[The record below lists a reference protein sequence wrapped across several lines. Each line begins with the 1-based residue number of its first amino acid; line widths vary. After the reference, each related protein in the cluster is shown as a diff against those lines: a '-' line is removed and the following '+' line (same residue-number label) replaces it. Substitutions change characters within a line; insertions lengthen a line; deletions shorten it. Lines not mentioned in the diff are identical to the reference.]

1 MIQLGNAAFSG
12 VFVIFSHH
20 YGCVVPISC
29 VVLVGNLYSV
39 TIAKFFLAPFY
50 TPDDLKQLKQTVFG
64 RDRYVMENGERILA
78 YDENITPEQE
88 AILRGHNF
96 REYPTI
102 QELSEGKD
110 SNSSSNFQANAEENS
125 SADAKNSKQ
134 SSFSLAPDVLYPR

>member
-1 MIQLGNAAFSG
+1 MVQI
-12 VFVIFSHH
+12 V
-20 YGCVVPISC
+20 
-29 VVLVGNLYSV
+29 
-39 TIAKFFLAPFY
+39 KR
-50 TPDDLKQLKQTVFG
+50 LKQ
-64 RDRYVMENGERILA
+64 NGERILA

-125 SADAKNSKQ
+125 SADASCKW
-134 SSFSLAPDVLYPR
+134 YR